1 MLNCEESATSAV
13 VLMPGRFAYQRF
25 PPWVPMISIDWQC
38 ATGHLFSSL
47 TLLSMITDIETDI
60 PGRNIEPAEVSNS
73 SFVFWELKI
82 S

>member
-1 MLNCEESATSAV
+1 
-13 VLMPGRFAYQRF
+13 
-25 PPWVPMISIDWQC
+25 MISLDWQC

-60 PGRNIEPAEVSNS
+60 PGRNIEPAEASSS